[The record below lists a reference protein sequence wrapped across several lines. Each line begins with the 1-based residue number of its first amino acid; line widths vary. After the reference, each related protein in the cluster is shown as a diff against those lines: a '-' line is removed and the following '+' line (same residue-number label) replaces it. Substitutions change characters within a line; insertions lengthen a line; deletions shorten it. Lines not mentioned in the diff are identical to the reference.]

1 MYQSV
6 NLYVKYRFPPPAE
19 GSILCMAAPE
29 STWKLL
35 AQAWLAVNQNS
46 FPNAVIT
53 IKSSAPAKSS

>member
-1 MYQSV
+1 
-6 NLYVKYRFPPPAE
+6 
-19 GSILCMAAPE
+19 MAAPE